1 MARHSHAF
9 SSSHKP
15 EMTPLSET
23 DEQEDELQDQAV
35 MINLDST
42 VEEPAE
48 DEVEHPASQGK
59 EAAQHFC

>member
-1 MARHSHAF
+1 
-9 SSSHKP
+9 
-15 EMTPLSET
+15 MTPLSET